1 VAKFFRVALLFAL
14 ACFCRPTSAQASQV
28 EIDFSGT
35 LGQITAGGCFICGPY
50 AATITFN
57 TEDGLFQQTGPDSY
71 YFSTI
76 DPGFITVGFSNG
88 IFVAG
93 DGFVEWSP
101 GFLSGNIGSMFSHVS
116 FIAGYVQYGTCGT
129 RCASLNVSSVSISE
143 VPGPIVG
150 AGLPGLVMALGG
162 LIAWRRRWIA
172 LA

>member
-1 VAKFFRVALLFAL
+1 MVKVFWALSVFAL
-14 ACFCRPTSAQASQV
+14 TCFCQPNSAKALPI

-50 AATITFN
+50 TATVTFDAA
-57 TEDGLFQQTGPDSY
+57 DGLFQQTGPDSY

-76 DPGFITVGFSNG
+76 GSGFITVGFSTG
-88 IFVAG
+88 LFVAA